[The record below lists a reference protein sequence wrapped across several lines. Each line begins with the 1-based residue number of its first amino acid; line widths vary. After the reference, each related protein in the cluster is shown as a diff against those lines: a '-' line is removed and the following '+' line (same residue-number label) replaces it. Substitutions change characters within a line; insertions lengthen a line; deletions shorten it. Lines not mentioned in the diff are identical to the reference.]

1 MRLITLLALLC
12 MIQPCAMRAIV
23 PVNLI
28 NFHNEATDTTRIT
41 QLLIEAEKISDPN
54 ERIITLARSFEGVP
68 YVAST
73 LESNDGEE
81 HLTVNLDELDCTTF
95 VDIVAALA
103 YTAGQ
108 HRTSWRDFTASLER
122 LRYRGGEMQGYP
134 SRLHY
139 FSDWVVDNTARG
151 NLKEVTNRMPIYKD
165 MVKSINFMTKNRDK
179 YAALAD
185 SATFEQLKSYEIGYR
200 NHRYPV
206 VETNR
211 LSSRETRDALKEGDI
226 VAIVTKLPGLDVV
239 HLGFIVKDDKGIPYL
254 LNASSAQG
262 KVVVDKMPLI
272 ERLRRDR
279 SLQGIRIV
287 RLTE

>member
-1 MRLITLLALLC
+1 MRFIISLALLC
-12 MIQPCAMRAIV
+12 MIQITVRAIV

-54 ERIITLARSFEGVP
+54 ERIITLARKFEGVP

-73 LESNDGEE
+73 LESSDGEE

-151 NLKEVTNRMPIYKD
+151 NLREVTNRMPVYKD

-185 SATFEQLKSYEIGYR
+185 SATFEQLKSYEVGYR

-226 VAIVTKLPGLDVV
+226 VAIVTKLPGLDVT

-262 KVVVDKMPLI
+262 KVVVDKLPLI

-279 SLQGIRIV
+279 SQQGIRIV